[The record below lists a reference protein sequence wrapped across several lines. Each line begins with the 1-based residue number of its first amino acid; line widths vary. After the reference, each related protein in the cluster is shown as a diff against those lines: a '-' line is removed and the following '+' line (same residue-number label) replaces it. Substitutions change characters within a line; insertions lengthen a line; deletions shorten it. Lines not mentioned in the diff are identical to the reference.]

1 MTTQNETGMH
11 RRDSGAWKW
20 LALSIAVVAVDQ
32 YSKYL
37 IMQNFME
44 FERLVLLPVLEL
56 MRLHNEGAAF
66 SFLSNA
72 GGWQRWML
80 IGIGLTVGAGIAIW
94 LLRLPAKG
102 RGLVAAG
109 LALVLGGAIGN
120 VTDRI
125 LWGHVV
131 DFIRVHYQDWYFPA
145 FNAADS
151 AISIGVGLLLLDSL
165 LDWRQSRNP
174 SP

>member
-1 MTTQNETGMH
+1 MTPQTGPG
-11 RRDSGAWKW
+11 RPTIAAGAWKW
-20 LALSIAVVAVDQ
+20 LALSVAVVAVDQ
-32 YSKYL
+32 YSKHL

-44 FERLVLLPVLEL
+44 FDRLVLLPVLEF

-72 GGWQRWML
+72 GGWQRWMF
-80 IGIGLTVGAGIAIW
+80 IGIGLAVGSGILVW

-102 RGLVAAG
+102 RGLLAAG

-120 VTDRI
+120 VIDRI

-151 AISIGVGLLLLDSL
+151 SISIGVGLLLLDSF
-165 LDWRQSRNP
+165 LDWRRSKEP
-174 SP
+174 AP

>member
-1 MTTQNETGMH
+1 MTAQTGPG
-11 RRDSGAWKW
+11 RPTIAAGAWKW
-20 LALSIAVVAVDQ
+20 LALSVAVVAVDQ
-32 YSKYL
+32 YSKHL

-44 FERLVLLPVLEL
+44 FDRLVLLPVLEF

-72 GGWQRWML
+72 GGWQRWMF
-80 IGIGLTVGAGIAIW
+80 IGIGLAVGSGILVW

-102 RGLVAAG
+102 GGLLAAG

-120 VTDRI
+120 VIDRI

-151 AISIGVGLLLLDSL
+151 SISIGVGLLLLDSF
-165 LDWRQSRNP
+165 LDWRRSKEP
-174 SP
+174 AA

>member
-1 MTTQNETGMH
+1 MTTRSGERGF
-11 RRDSGAWKW
+11 RFSAGAWRW
-20 LALSIAVVAVDQ
+20 LALSIAVIAVDQ

-37 IMQNFME
+37 IMQNFLE

-72 GGWQRWML
+72 GGWQRWMF
-80 IGIGLTVGAGIAIW
+80 IGIGLSVGAGIVVW

-102 RGLVAAG
+102 HGLLAAG

-120 VTDRI
+120 VIDRI

-165 LDWRQSRNP
+165 LDYRRSRNSAP
-174 SP
+174 

>member
-1 MTTQNETGMH
+1 MTAPT
-11 RRDSGAWKW
+11 DSGVFPRNFGAWKW
-20 LALSIAVVAVDQ
+20 LALSVAVVAVDQ

-37 IMQNFME
+37 IMQNLLE

-56 MRLHNEGAAF
+56 MRLHNDGAAF
-66 SFLSNA
+66 SLLSGA
-72 GGWQRWML
+72 GGWQRWFF
-80 IGIGLTVGAGIAIW
+80 IGVGLAIGTGILVW

-102 RGLVAAG
+102 QGLLAAG

-165 LDWRQSRNP
+165 LDWRRSRKP
-174 SP
+174 AP

>member
-1 MTTQNETGMH
+1 MTAQTGPG
-11 RRDSGAWKW
+11 RPTIAAGAWKW
-20 LALSIAVVAVDQ
+20 LALSVAVVAVDQ

-44 FERLVLLPVLEL
+44 FDRLVLLPVLEF

-72 GGWQRWML
+72 GGWQRWMF
-80 IGIGLTVGAGIAIW
+80 IGIGLAVGIGILVW

-102 RGLVAAG
+102 HGLLAAG

-151 AISIGVGLLLLDSL
+151 SISIGVGLLLLDSF
-165 LDWRQSRNP
+165 LDWRRSKERAP
-174 SP
+174 

>member
-1 MTTQNETGMH
+1 MTAQIGPGRPTITA
-11 RRDSGAWKW
+11 GAWKW
-20 LALSIAVVAVDQ
+20 LALSVAVVAVDQ

-44 FERLVLLPVLEL
+44 FDRLVLLPVLEF

-66 SFLSNA
+66 SFLANA
-72 GGWQRWML
+72 GGWQRWMF
-80 IGIGLTVGAGIAIW
+80 IGIGLAVGSGILVW

-102 RGLVAAG
+102 RGLLAAG

-120 VTDRI
+120 VIDRI

-151 AISIGVGLLLLDSL
+151 SISIGVGLLLLDSF
-165 LDWRQSRNP
+165 LDWRQSKEP
-174 SP
+174 AP

>member
-1 MTTQNETGMH
+1 MTAQSGPGRPTIAA
-11 RRDSGAWKW
+11 GAWKW
-20 LALSIAVVAVDQ
+20 LALSVAVVAVDQ
-32 YSKYL
+32 YSKHL

-44 FERLVLLPVLEL
+44 FDRLVLLPVLEF

-72 GGWQRWML
+72 GGWQRWMF
-80 IGIGLTVGAGIAIW
+80 IGIGLAVGSGIVVW

-102 RGLVAAG
+102 RGLLAAG

-151 AISIGVGLLLLDSL
+151 SISIGVGLLLLDNF
-165 LDWRQSRNP
+165 LDWRRSKERAA
-174 SP
+174 